1 MAVNDDMKPL
11 SGKLSFEL
19 EVKMGELITPER
31 LALPLVILFQNSDG
45 FVKVG
50 KVVIELDIS
59 KVRTRMYKEGDIY
72 VVELAILRRTL
83 FVCSHASEFTFSS
96 ETYLE
101 LLKLAEH
108 DL

>member
-50 KVVIELDIS
+50 KVVIELDIKNENGGAVKAS
-59 KVRTRMYKEGDIY
+59 T
-72 VVELAILRRTL
+72 TNQ
-83 FVCSHASEFTFSS
+83 SHS
-96 ETYLE
+96 
-101 LLKLAEH
+101 
-108 DL
+108 